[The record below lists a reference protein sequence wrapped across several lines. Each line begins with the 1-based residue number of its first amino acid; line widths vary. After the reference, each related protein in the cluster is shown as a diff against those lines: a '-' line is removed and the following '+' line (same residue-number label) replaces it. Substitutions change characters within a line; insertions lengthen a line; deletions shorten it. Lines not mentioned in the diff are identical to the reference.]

1 MYKKYVTIL
10 LLGHLV
16 LAVSWL
22 SVKGI
27 SINRV
32 ASTAAFQLRFIEDFE
47 EVEETSLACMV
58 TRAASDQRVVDCEV
72 LERKMAYH
80 LSDED
85 YEVLLRIVEAE
96 AGCEDIKGRM
106 LVAGVILNRVESQKF
121 PNTVKQVVFQQ
132 ENGVAQFSPIKDGRY
147 YSIHVSEK
155 TVEAVTR
162 VLYGEDISEGAL
174 YFASRKY
181 ADPERMQWFDNHLT
195 LLFSYGGH
203 EFFL

>member
-10 LLGHLV
+10 LLGHMI

-22 SVKGI
+22 NVKGI
-27 SINRV
+27 TVNRI
-32 ASTAAFQLRFIEDFE
+32 ASTAAFQLRFMEDFE

-58 TRAASDQRVVDCEV
+58 KRAASDQRVVDCDV
-72 LERKMAYH
+72 LEREMLYE
-80 LSDED
+80 LSEED

-96 AGCEDIKGRM
+96 AGCEDVKGRM
-106 LVAGVILNRVESQKF
+106 LVAGVILNRVTSDKF
-121 PNTVKQVVFQQ
+121 PDTVKQVVFQQ

-147 YSIHVSEK
+147 YNVCVSDE
-155 TVEAVTR
+155 TIEAVTR
-162 VLYGEDISEGAL
+162 VLYGEDLSEGAL

-181 ADPERMQWFDNHLT
+181 ANPERMQWFDNHLT

>member
-10 LLGHLV
+10 LLGHMI

-22 SVKGI
+22 NVKGI
-27 SINRV
+27 TVNRI
-32 ASTAAFQLRFIEDFE
+32 ASTAAFQLRFMEDFE

-58 TRAASDQRVVDCEV
+58 KRAASDQRVVDCDV
-72 LERKMAYH
+72 LEREMLYE
-80 LSDED
+80 LSEED

-96 AGCEDIKGRM
+96 AGCEDVNGRM
-106 LVAGVILNRVESQKF
+106 LVAGVILNRVTSDKF
-121 PNTVKQVVFQQ
+121 PDTVKQVVFQQ

-147 YSIHVSEK
+147 YNVCVSDE
-155 TVEAVTR
+155 TIEAVTR
-162 VLYGEDISEGAL
+162 VLYGEDLSEGAL

-181 ADPERMQWFDNHLT
+181 ANPERMQWFDNHLT

>member
-10 LLGHLV
+10 LLGHMI

-22 SVKGI
+22 NVKGI
-27 SINRV
+27 TVNRI
-32 ASTAAFQLRFIEDFE
+32 ASTAAFQLRFMEDFE

-58 TRAASDQRVVDCEV
+58 KRAASDQRVVDCDV
-72 LERKMAYH
+72 LEREMLYD
-80 LSDED
+80 LSEED

-96 AGCEDIKGRM
+96 AGCEDVKGRM
-106 LVAGVILNRVESQKF
+106 LVAGVILNRVTSDKF
-121 PNTVKQVVFQQ
+121 PDTVKQVVFQQ

-147 YSIHVSEK
+147 YNVCVSDE
-155 TVEAVTR
+155 TIEAVTR
-162 VLYGEDISEGAL
+162 VLYGEDLSEGAL

-181 ADPERMQWFDNHLT
+181 ANPERMQWFDNHLT